1 MGSADNKS
9 TPCFRLSRATP
20 SSKTHDQEVKRR
32 RPNRLRIDSDGEED
46 DGEEDDGE
54 EDDGEEDD
62 SEKDNGEEDHDEE
75 TIIPR
80 VLFIFSFPSLSVA
93 VETDA

>member
-54 EDDGEEDD
+54 EDN
-62 SEKDNGEEDHDEE
+62 SEEDHDEE
-75 TIIPR
+75 KIIPR

>member
-46 DGEEDDGE
+46 DGEEDD
-54 EDDGEEDD
+54 
-62 SEKDNGEEDHDEE
+62 SEKDDGEEDHDEE
-75 TIIPR
+75 KIIPR

-93 VETDA
+93 VETDAWTSL

>member
-20 SSKTHDQEVKRR
+20 SSKTQHDQEVKRR

-46 DGEEDDGE
+46 DGEEDHGE
-54 EDDGEEDD
+54 EAK
-62 SEKDNGEEDHDEE
+62 S
-75 TIIPR
+75 IPR
-80 VLFIFSFPSLSVA
+80 VLFISTFASLSVA

>member
-46 DGEEDDGE
+46 D
-54 EDDGEEDD
+54 
-62 SEKDNGEEDHDEE
+62 SEKNNGEEDHDEE
-75 TIIPR
+75 KIIPR

>member
-1 MGSADNKS
+1 M
-9 TPCFRLSRATP
+9 
-20 SSKTHDQEVKRR
+20 KRR
-32 RPNRLRIDSDGEED
+32 RPNRLRIDS

-75 TIIPR
+75 KIIPR

>member
-54 EDDGEEDD
+54 EDD

-75 TIIPR
+75 KISPR

>member
-46 DGEEDDGE
+46 DGEEDD
-54 EDDGEEDD
+54 

-75 TIIPR
+75 KIIPR
-80 VLFIFSFPSLSVA
+80 VLFIFSFPSFLSVA

>member
-46 DGEEDDGE
+46 DGEEDD
-54 EDDGEEDD
+54 

-75 TIIPR
+75 KIIPR

>member
-20 SSKTHDQEVKRR
+20 SSKSHDQEVKRR

-46 DGEEDDGE
+46 DGEEDD
-54 EDDGEEDD
+54 

-75 TIIPR
+75 KIIPR

>member
-1 MGSADNKS
+1 
-9 TPCFRLSRATP
+9 
-20 SSKTHDQEVKRR
+20 VKRR
-32 RPNRLRIDSDGEED
+32 RPNRLRIDSDREEDDGEED

-54 EDDGEEDD
+54 EDDGEE
-62 SEKDNGEEDHDEE
+62 K
-75 TIIPR
+75 IIPR